1 MSKIVEPPVLM
12 SKVLTFVL
20 ATSIVVLGALG
31 VVLIKMIPLERP
43 QVFFLVTP
51 KFFQNMTIIP
61 MTPDTLNQRRLDTYK
76 KGFIREYVIARNTL
90 YSGLD
95 ASITR
100 DNWSRVIKPWSSSSV
115 FADMAKT
122 RLYKKYE
129 FTQNLP
135 TVSCDVNFPNTNAVP
150 AVVKLS
156 DTLYEINFA
165 WICKDENI
173 GGQTTQKNYK
183 IKMRIQSN
191 LNAHASKTLENLQK
205 LRDNPLGIQVVEYVI
220 YDNKGDPLD
229 SKIGSW

>member
-1 MSKIVEPPVLM
+1 VSKIVEPPVLI

-20 ATSIVVLGALG
+20 AMSIVVLGALG

-61 MTPDTLNQRRLDTYK
+61 MTPDNLNERRLDTYK

-90 YSGLD
+90 YSGLN

-100 DNWSRVIKPWSSSSV
+100 DNWSRVIKPWSSNSV
-115 FADMAKT
+115 FADLSKT

-129 FTQNLP
+129 FVQTLP
-135 TVSCDVNFPNTNAVP
+135 TISCEVNFPNTNAVP

-156 DTLYEINFA
+156 DAVYEVNFA
-165 WICKDENI
+165 WICRDENS
-173 GGQTTQKNYK
+173 GGHTTQKNYK
-183 IKMRIQSN
+183 IKMRIQSD
-191 LNAHASKTLENLQK
+191 LNASASKTLENLQK

-229 SKIGSW
+229 SKVGSW